1 MIKFLIKQKRKI
13 SFLLAFAIFINCIP
27 VYALDA
33 NSAADLPRRASSS
46 AGDSSSRAS
55 DEENTENSEPSS
67 SKENDDDNSS
77 SSDEKITDDKENNNT
92 ENSDGNADETNK
104 DENNTMDEDPAADDT
119 AINTNDA
126 VSPQAVETPT
136 LTLEQ
141 AGFDENSDT
150 ISIGTAEQMI
160 LLSNIQPA
168 LYAGKKISITA
179 GFTITTETTRT
190 HNNNTYK
197 FLGLGD
203 KDNPFSGSISNA
215 GGTGDASTMI
225 LPGSLFNYISD
236 KAKVNNIILVA
247 DKAPTADSVPL
258 LAQNVVGDGTG
269 NRDWKIK
276 IQTKKANDNTG
287 STASAGVI
295 GVLGEK
301 ANVAITIDTLTV
313 NDNIQPISSGNGY
326 RGAIC
331 NEMQANSSLTFNYTG
346 NSLYEV
352 KSNNSDA
359 GGIVGHMASGASL
372 TINGTG
378 EISQTVTATN
388 GNAGG
393 IVGKMEKDEQI
404 NDAQININDNI
415 TLNQTVTATGGNVT
429 ENGNTIIKGN
439 AGGIVGSATDIDF
452 TVAPDKNIGITSIIC
467 ATPTGD
473 AEVFAGGF
481 AGYYTADTKEFS
493 VDLSKLNI
501 DVSLKGDI
509 GKTVVGGVFGI
520 LDIKENRTVTVV
532 GAALGENSNGT
543 TAAPTTTVTSK
554 LGSSV
559 EHYGG
564 IVGRAIGVYNKT
576 DSKMASSFIVKD
588 IKTVTSSIGTSST
601 GKTITYTI
609 TYNYG
614 GVAGETAKDKS
625 NSLYFSVNNVIA
637 AMDNGATN
645 TNAKNIGGV
654 VGCSN
659 ENSMIDI
666 CNVKVIGTFVKIGN
680 ILEKNA
686 GLVAYMGGGAVRLSG
701 TIDLSEVTL
710 ATGAAYVG
718 QLVGVHGSL
727 VFAEKGWTFIR
738 QTTPQKISDFADWG
752 EVVRLDGFENN
763 KYPFTYNE
771 SNHTVTTNKVV
782 DNKVAN
788 ISTKTDFAALAI
800 AMSCTSGGALINGNG
815 SQDLYSSEI
824 KININ
829 NDINMSG
836 TGIYSLTRDTITT
849 TTKGFKGTINGNNG
863 KYTIILNS
871 GEPYGN
877 RKKGENIEK
886 ITDTTD
892 DGSGQIYDHTFI
904 GLLTLTQGATIND
917 LTINGNF
924 NAEATKQT
932 VTVGGISAK
941 TSDLALSNV
950 TVKSNIAA
958 KRNGVDAVVGG
969 FVGCAD
975 GAQITAQGCTLG
987 SGDGNQKST
996 LSITGNTGNAAQ
1008 IGGFVANAQNKTTL
1022 NITNMTVNGV
1032 DINSDTTVTAG
1043 GFLGYKWDNAT
1054 VTLGDSTNPGVTVTN
1069 SSLNYAGNA
1078 TFGGMVNT
1086 GAGYWK
1092 VNKKGIVYNSGVLF
1106 TGGAGGTKDT
1116 APTGFIV
1123 SNGVPATERALYLEI
1138 LPGGYVINNG
1148 AITLFGGLTSATAN
1162 VDEICGKSIRNNAS
1176 NNNAVISIATD
1187 ENHTGIDLNENACNT
1202 YQNKI
1207 LDNSV
1212 VNKNTRYYYNLDAI
1226 RKEDTPRAKLM
1237 CTALVNYRAEN
1248 IRNNFS
1254 NNTFSTITGT
1264 INLTGYSYYP
1274 ISMSVPID
1282 NATIIFDNKGI
1293 CEKEDTKDNENKCP
1307 TASGTSQNQHY
1318 LMHCGLFYNVGSGLT
1333 VNNLTLQ
1340 GTVGK
1345 TSDGTSDG
1353 NSGALVY
1360 GTIRGNQNATSTV
1373 ILNGITLDGIT
1384 VYNRHTHSDLTD
1396 NDYAPLL
1403 INKISDYVTLDV
1415 TGVKQTGQYV
1425 NNNST
1430 VIAGSS
1436 LIGNVGSTT
1445 GTNIRLSF
1453 SNIQLDARKDTGSAD
1468 SRYGGT
1474 TKTIFTRATLLNS
1487 FKYND
1492 NVSYGRY
1499 NFTDTNC
1506 TYGYEIGN
1514 RIDNGNEIGRNPGE
1528 QDHYYGSAEK
1538 IKDNGVNAVYTNYI
1552 RYVYNNDQPQ
1562 NAAQRL
1568 YELDINQMT
1577 ASIFKGCGTYSD
1589 PYIIETGEQLWAIAN
1604 YLNGSN
1610 VSGFGLQFD
1619 HSVLNNLSG
1628 GSTHKTG
1635 DTVADG
1641 THDLYV
1647 MDGSEWKPAK
1657 IVNGDKYDVDTSKTY
1672 SYDGNIK
1679 IEQRVR
1685 AYLRNAYYVI
1695 APLDNSSKENYCIEM
1710 PANFTGLGGTT
1721 YTGDDIT
1728 VFSGAVIGQK
1738 ATINGEDVCP
1748 TIKIITDNTSDNKNY
1763 SNEIHRYGGII
1774 ASSAGAVVKDL
1785 IVDYSS
1791 ANITLTPIDS
1801 ISTDNLVGTQHVFG
1815 GVVGYCTAGDTIID
1829 NVTVTGITDNTLK
1842 VNSWG
1847 KHLPIGGYVGLVGGT
1862 VGNTGGGVVLKNIS
1876 QTPPLTSVS
1885 FNEGTIAQNNYK
1897 DVSATSSNSG
1907 YYYCNPYVGRVLD
1920 GYAASEKCTLGNTDK
1935 NYKIPQ
1941 LKSGDKLNYADGT
1954 ITLNSAQQLW
1964 LLGAIVNS
1972 GAASY
1977 NGTTYNTGDGAYYR
1991 GRTRT
1996 ADYSK
2001 IGELENNQNPNRTD
2015 DAHWGGVTD
2024 NNQSTKYSYLVRYY
2038 ASESARTICNNAVK
2052 ITLGADIDMSNYGGT
2067 FRSIG
2072 TNYTWLNGNSSAR
2085 LITLQSLNGSNH
2097 TITLAG
2103 DIKSYSDDSWN
2114 PHQMGLFSAVNIPN
2128 IDEITVQNLTLK
2140 GTVSLNAEQATTAML
2155 VGGFAG
2161 TIVGTANKT
2170 LTFDNVKL
2178 VGDTNNLFTVKH
2190 IGKLA
2195 DCTDG
2200 YYNDKNRTATG
2211 GFIGGLWNINTNMV
2225 FNGCSYNNISVT
2237 GPGIVGGL
2245 VGRVWQKSSAIT
2257 ISRDTKLTDNYD
2269 FNNSKITTEIA
2280 SGGTKIKRNN
2290 AGEGVSTSNDIYG
2303 IGGLVGYTASAI
2315 IISNVRMNKVFI
2327 DASGSSD
2334 LGLDAG
2340 GFVGYVNN
2348 FPNRLGDK
2356 WVDKRV
2362 SVNNCDIVNVGIKGA
2377 LRSGGVLGTINVL
2390 NSYTNHGG
2398 TATIDNVTVDGLYTL
2413 DSGGSDKSAT
2423 GGFVGF
2429 VLARL
2434 TVKNSTVKNS
2444 KIISK
2449 RDAGGLAGKLGSSE
2463 HEFKIK
2469 NVTIDNCII
2478 ASVGD
2483 NKGAGGI
2490 VGTSS
2495 GSDSSPSK
2503 VLVYGYEIL
2512 IKNTAVGYWLNNND
2526 KTKPTT
2532 DTDIKAVK
2540 EQLKLPNEE
2549 NSNIENTIGLWNGS
2563 KYEKYSV
2570 INYQYKSDY
2579 GNGSYTGAW
2588 FGYEKTSNT
2597 VKLIAV
2603 QTKDCYLPL
2612 RMYGNKANADLAD
2625 NDVIIYADY
2634 NVTDGAAGLAKN
2646 PEGQMNGIIQ
2656 GEGTESAAAP
2666 FGDGAS
2672 VTTTGNVPVL
2682 SQILKELKDSEN
2694 PRPQYSN
2701 MLAIAGN
2708 FDDKNAVNW
2717 NSDNGGS
2724 VFSSTYTT
2732 VQTNSEYGGD
2742 FPVIVV
2748 SLANIKSV
2756 DEQIKT
2762 ALSLLTNSDQRSVVS
2777 FTNSEVPICNTYK
2790 YDKAIKKFVKGEPS
2804 ITFNNGR
2811 FTANSG
2817 KYDNGNDQFTLIQVQ
2832 YTSGTGT
2839 GDTYSVWLPI
2849 ILKKTLDYTFTSKIE
2864 NGTNYRTDNYTNTNL
2879 LSGHGE
2885 KNTALFTFTYEPN
2898 SADWVRMLNNGENLT
2913 NGYDKSLEFKF
2924 SSINKFPTGTELV
2937 LVDKAANKSYYK
2949 KLAAGDALVTG
2960 DAQIKLSD
2968 YFGNEFK
2975 LNNISEMLNI
2985 KVAEPTGGAVGNIIK
3000 LDDVKDE
3007 TIKTSLQNS
3016 KFTATLNG
3024 KTADFAYYD
3033 GTVEGVTTKYT
3044 VTSVTPKQGVKQE
3057 DDKLSEQYYLTIKTP
3072 ETTEGFVN
3080 VTIDGIVENGAM
3092 ATNKMSNGN
3101 NTVNALIGKLFNQ
3114 AVGVA
3119 TTDGNGLTASDVELS
3134 DTKNKFNA
3142 TFTDII
3148 SFETDV
3154 GKDSDGQ
3161 TVNGHDVFKN
3171 YAGSSNLYVGFIA
3184 QLNKLVKG
3192 TDGKETS
3199 STASF
3204 PTGTTANVT
3213 FKIYSK
3219 NADGKKGSEI
3229 TDVKYMELQDSG
3241 KLTVSNLDISTSP
3254 VIVYPESI
3262 REIMSNHKEGI
3273 VVEAVAEISFTTNG
3287 LAELPVRVTGDG
3299 ISGVMVEAKSA
3310 VSYSGVGSLASSELA
3325 TSYKA
3330 DEKNIRYY
3338 TAKTV
3343 NAKLSYYV
3351 NREENSNINRLGV
3364 NGITDGGQW
3373 KLSTLGA
3380 YDISDLS
3387 SDLISKAS
3395 QIKVTLSL
3403 NKKDDNGSYGG
3414 LDNGK
3419 TIGDYLKNSTIT
3431 KPTFSANSAEN
3442 RTDKFEN
3449 TFDWNSASYNP
3460 GQVIQIPIDYSIL
3473 TGSEFETQDLTYAN
3487 YKVTL
3492 TVSLLDEKDNPLEG
3506 SKATDYIIYTN
3517 AKVLTDVIQGN

>member
-1 MIKFLIKQKRKI
+1 MIEFLIKQKRKI

-27 VYALDA
+27 VYALDS
-33 NSAADLPRRASSS
+33 NSAADLPRQLGSS

-55 DEENTENSEPSS
+55 DEENTENTEPAS
-67 SKENDDDNSS
+67 SKENADDNSS

-92 ENSDGNADETNK
+92 ENSNGNADETNK
-104 DENNTMDEDPAADDT
+104 GENNTIGEDPAADDT
-119 AINTNDA
+119 AINTNDT

-141 AGFDENSDT
+141 AGFGVNPDT
-150 ISIGTAEQMI
+150 ISIGSAEQMI
-160 LLSNIQPA
+160 LLSNVTPEEYQNKI
-168 LYAGKKISITA
+168 ISITT
-179 GFTITTETTRT
+179 GFTVTTETTRT

-197 FLGLGD
+197 FLGLGSESF
-203 KDNPFSGSISNA
+203 PFSGSISNA
-215 GGTGDASTMI
+215 DSTAGAATMT
-225 LPGSLFNYISD
+225 LPGSLFNYLSD

-269 NRDWKIK
+269 NRDWNIK

-295 GVLGEK
+295 GVLGADAK
-301 ANVAITIDTLTV
+301 VAITIGELTV
-313 NDNIQPISSGNGY
+313 GDNIQPISYGNGY

-331 NEMQANSSLTFNYTG
+331 NEMQANSSLTFNYTE

-352 KSNNSDA
+352 NSNNSDA
-359 GGIVGHMASGASL
+359 GGIVGHMASGANL

-378 EISQTVTATN
+378 KINKAVSATN

-393 IVGKMEKDEQI
+393 IVGKMEK
-404 NDAQININDNI
+404 DAQININDNI
-415 TLNQTVTATGGNVT
+415 TLNQTVTATGGN
-429 ENGNTIIKGN
+429 
-439 AGGIVGSATDIDF
+439 AGGIVGSATDINF
-452 TVAPDKNIGITSIIC
+452 TVAPDKNISITSTIC
-467 ATPTGD
+467 ATGS

-481 AGYYTADTKEFS
+481 AGYYTSKDNDLSF
-493 VDLSKLNI
+493 DLSKLNI
-501 DVSLKGDI
+501 NASLKGDV

-520 LDIKENRTVTVV
+520 LDIKENRTVTVA
-532 GAALGENSNGT
+532 GKNSDGT
-543 TAAPTTTVTSK
+543 TAAPTTTVTSQ
-554 LGSSV
+554 LSDNV
-559 EHYGG
+559 AHYGG
-564 IVGRAIGVYNKT
+564 IVGRAIGV
-576 DSKMASSFIVKD
+576 DRIGDKMASSFIVKD
-588 IKTVTSSIGTSST
+588 IKAVTLSNSR
-601 GKTITYTI
+601 TISF
-609 TYNYG
+609 NYG
-614 GVAGETAKDKS
+614 GVAGETAKSGGK
-625 NSLYFSVNNVIA
+625 SLYFNVNNVIA
-637 AMDNGATN
+637 DMDNNGAISTK
-645 TNAKNIGGV
+645 AKNIGGV

-666 CNVKVIGTFVKIGN
+666 CDIKVIGNFKNADINSITR
-680 ILEKNA
+680 NA
-686 GLVAYMGGGAVRLSG
+686 GLVAYMGGGAVRLSRK
-701 TIDLSEVTL
+701 TDLSDVVINERKKEI
-710 ATGAAYVG
+710 G
-718 QLVGVHGSL
+718 QLVGTHSSL
-727 VFAEKGWTFIR
+727 VFAERGWTFIR
-738 QTTPQKISDFADWG
+738 QKTPQKISDFADWG
-752 EVVRLDGFENN
+752 EVVRLDGFDEGE
-763 KYPFTYNE
+763 YPFTYNE
-771 SNHTVTTNKVV
+771 SNHTVTTNTVV
-782 DNKVAN
+782 NNKVAN
-788 ISTKTDFAALAI
+788 ISTKEDFAALAI
-800 AMSCTSGGALINGNG
+800 AMSCTSGGALINGNEG
-815 SQDLYSSEI
+815 QDLYSST
-824 KININ
+824 ININ

-836 TGIYSLTRDTITT
+836 TGIYSLTCDTITT
-849 TTKGFKGTINGNNG
+849 TTKAFKGTINGNG
-863 KYTIILNS
+863 KTITLNS
-871 GEPYGN
+871 GEPYGY

-904 GLLTLTQGATIND
+904 GLLTLTQGAKIND
-917 LTINGNF
+917 LTIDGNF

-941 TSDLALSNV
+941 TSGLALENV
-950 TVKSNIAA
+950 TVKSNIAV

-975 GAQITAQGCTLG
+975 GAQITAQNCTLG
-987 SGDGNQKST
+987 SGDGNQKSK

-1032 DINSDTTVTAG
+1032 EIQSDTAVTAG

-1069 SSLNYAGNA
+1069 SSLNYTNKT

-1086 GAGYWK
+1086 GAGYWQ
-1092 VNKKGIVYNSGVLF
+1092 VNNNGIIYNSGVSF
-1106 TGGAGGTKDT
+1106 TGGTNDT
-1116 APTGFIV
+1116 TPTGFIV

-1138 LPGGYVINNG
+1138 LPGGYVIKDK
-1148 AITLFGGLTSATAN
+1148 AITLSGGLSSATAN
-1162 VDEICGKSIRNNAS
+1162 VDEICGKSIRNNAG

-1187 ENHTGIDLNENACNT
+1187 EKHTGIDLSGACNT
-1202 YQNKI
+1202 YKNKI
-1207 LDNSV
+1207 LDKTV

-1226 RKEDTPRAKLM
+1226 KAGIGDADKLM

-1254 NNTFSTITGT
+1254 GNILSPIKGE

-1274 ISMSVPID
+1274 VSMSVSIS
-1282 NATIIFDNKGI
+1282 NATITFDNKGI
-1293 CEKEDTKDNENKCP
+1293 CTAEDKASNKCP
-1307 TASGTSQNQHY
+1307 TDTNINQHY
-1318 LMHCGLFYNVGSGLT
+1318 LMHCGVYYNVAGGLN
-1333 VNNLTLQ
+1333 VNQLTLK
-1340 GTVGK
+1340 GTVGR
-1345 TSDGTSDG
+1345 TSDG

-1360 GTIRGNQNATSTV
+1360 GTISGSQSATSTV

-1384 VYNRHTHSDLTD
+1384 VYNRHEHSDL
-1396 NDYAPLL
+1396 NNYAPLL
-1403 INKISDYVTLDV
+1403 INKIGDYVTLDV
-1415 TGVKQTGQYV
+1415 TGVTQTSKYV
-1425 NNNST
+1425 NNSST

-1436 LIGNVGSTT
+1436 LIGDVGSDK

-1453 SNIQLDARKDTGSAD
+1453 SNIQLDARKSENTPQYTENT
-1468 SRYGGT
+1468 RYGGT

-1487 FKYND
+1487 FKYSD
-1492 NVSYGRY
+1492 VTSCYGRY
-1499 NFTDTNC
+1499 NFIDKNC

-1514 RIDNGNEIGRNPGE
+1514 GDTGVGGRNPNN
-1528 QDHYYGSAEK
+1528 QMWYYGQNGADRGL
-1538 IKDNGVNAVYTNYI
+1538 IKDGSTIIYDGKSNKNYTNYI
-1552 RYVYNNDQPQ
+1552 RYVCTAE
-1562 NAAQRL
+1562 NATNSR
-1568 YELDINQMT
+1568 YELDINQMSV
-1577 ASIFKGCGTYSD
+1577 SILEGCGTYSD
-1589 PYIIETGEQLWAIAN
+1589 PYIITDGNQLRAIAK
-1604 YLNGSN
+1604 YLNGTAQN
-1610 VSGFGLQFD
+1610 GLGLTFD
-1619 HSVLNNLSG
+1619 SHVLEKSYDD
-1628 GSTHKTG
+1628 GSTAHTKGTGSDKHIMYIYEGKNWYEAEYDSTKKEYKKKSENTG
-1635 DTVADG
+1635 DDG
-1641 THDLYV
+1641 
-1647 MDGSEWKPAK
+1647 K
-1657 IVNGDKYDVDTSKTY
+1657 IL
-1672 SYDGNIK
+1672 
-1679 IEQRVR
+1679 
-1685 AYLRNAYYVI
+1685 AYLRNAYYLI
-1695 APLDNSSKENYCIEM
+1695 QPINNDYSITM
-1710 PANFTGLGGTT
+1710 PYDFTGLGGLT
-1721 YTGDDIT
+1721 YTGNNIT
-1728 VFSGAVIGQK
+1728 VFSGGVIGAAK
-1738 ATINGEDVCP
+1738 KDGADTIYPTINITTKNGTDTDTS
-1748 TIKIITDNTSDNKNY
+1748 TINQF
-1763 SNEIHRYGGII
+1763 GGIVRT
-1774 ASSAGAVVKDL
+1774 SAGAVVKDL

-1791 ANITLTPIDS
+1791 ANITVTPLNS
-1801 ISTDNLVGTQHVFG
+1801 ISTNNLVGTQHVFG

-1829 NVTVTGITDNTLK
+1829 NVTVTGFK
-1842 VNSWG
+1842 NSNNATG
-1847 KHLPIGGYVGLVGGT
+1847 GTVSISNSHKHLPIGGYVGLVGGSAQY
-1862 VGNTGGGVVLKNIS
+1862 TGGGVIFKNIKTDGI
-1876 QTPPLTSVS
+1876 QLFDSVN
-1885 FNEGTIAQNNYK
+1885 FVGKGTVNTKTGRTAN
-1897 DVSATSSNSG
+1897 SADG
-1907 YYYCNPYVGRVLD
+1907 IFHYVNPYIGKVLD
-1920 GYAASEKCTLGNTDK
+1920 GYVASENCTLDNTDK

-1941 LKSGDKLNYADGT
+1941 LNTDKLVYDKTNDKISLGT
-1954 ITLNSAQQLW
+1954 AQQLW

-1972 GAASY
+1972 GAATY
-1977 NGTTYNTGDGAYYR
+1977 NGTTYNTDDGAYYR

-1996 ADYSK
+1996 ADYSSVGTLTTDNK
-2001 IGELENNQNPNRTD
+2001 NPNRED
-2015 DAHWGGVTD
+2015 DAYWEGVEG
-2024 NNQSTKYSYLVRYY
+2024 NQSGKYGYLVKNYTNDGDSRDYF
-2038 ASESARTICNNAVK
+2038 RKICDGNTEVK
-2052 ITLGADIDMSNYGGT
+2052 ISLTTSIDMTDIGAG
-2067 FRSIG
+2067 FRGIG
-2072 TNYTWLNGNSSAR
+2072 TNYTYLGNKDYKMRAVHLNSFEGNDK
-2085 LITLQSLNGSNH
+2085 
-2097 TITLAG
+2097 TITLNSR
-2103 DIKSYSDDSWN
+2103 IYSYNGEWWQ
-2114 PHQMGLFSAVNIPN
+2114 PHALGLFPVVGLISDA
-2128 IDEITVQNLTLK
+2128 TVSDLTLK
-2140 GTVSLNAEQATTAML
+2140 GSVKVDTEPSNGTHVFTGGFTGTTAGT
-2155 VGGFAG
+2155 GG
-2161 TIVGTANKT
+2161 KT
-2170 LTFDNVKL
+2170 LTFKNVRL
-2178 VGDTNNLFTVKH
+2178 GGDTENSFTVTH
-2190 IGKLA
+2190 IGRLNTNGG
-2195 DCTDG
+2195 DRYDTD
-2200 YYNDKNRTATG
+2200 NDTTGTG

-2245 VGRVWQKSSAIT
+2245 VGRVWQKSST
-2257 ISRDTKLTDNYD
+2257 IKINRETKLGDNYD

-2280 SGGTKIKRNN
+2280 SGGTKITRKN
-2290 AGEGVSTSNDIYG
+2290 AYEGVSPYNDIYG

-2315 IISNVRMNKVFI
+2315 SIRNVRMNNVFI
-2327 DASGSSD
+2327 DASGSSN

-2348 FPNRLGDK
+2348 FLY
-2356 WVDKRV
+2356 KRV

-2377 LRSGGVLGTINVL
+2377 LRSGGLLGTINVL
-2390 NSYTNHGG
+2390 TSNTIYNG
-2398 TATIDNVTVDGLYTL
+2398 TATGTTTIDKVTVDGLYTL
-2413 DSGGSDKSAT
+2413 DNGGSDTFPSAT

-2429 VLARL
+2429 VLGRL
-2434 TVKNSTVKNS
+2434 TVIDSTVKNS

-2449 RDAGGLAGKLGSSE
+2449 RYAGGLAGKLGNPE

-2469 NVTIDNCII
+2469 DVTIDNSII

-2483 NKGAGGI
+2483 KKGAGGI
-2490 VGTSS
+2490 VGTSNQ
-2495 GSDSSPSK
+2495 GK
-2503 VLVYGYEIL
+2503 VPVYGYEIL
-2512 IKNTAVGYWLNNND
+2512 IKDTAVGYWLNNNGS
-2526 KTKPTT
+2526 PTT
-2532 DTDIKAVK
+2532 NTTIDAVK
-2540 EQLKLPNEE
+2540 ELKLPTDKDN
-2549 NSNIENTIGLWNGS
+2549 NIGSTIGLWNGS
-2563 KYEKYSV
+2563 KYEKYSDV
-2570 INYQYKSDY
+2570 NYQNNKADY
-2579 GNGSYTGAW
+2579 GSDGNIGVW
-2588 FGYEKTSNT
+2588 FGSENTSGDIR
-2597 VKLIAV
+2597 LIAV

-2612 RMYGNKANADLAD
+2612 RMYGNKANANLES

-2634 NVTDGAAGLAKN
+2634 NVTEGAADLATK
-2646 PEGQMNGIIQ
+2646 PDGQMNGIIQ
-2656 GEGTESAAAP
+2656 GEGTESAAEP
-2666 FGDGAS
+2666 IGDGTS
-2672 VTTTGNVPVL
+2672 GTTTADNVYVTVL
-2682 SQILKELKDSEN
+2682 SQILTELKNGEN
-2694 PRPQYSN
+2694 KRPQYSN
-2701 MLAIAGN
+2701 MLAIAEN
-2708 FDDKNAVNW
+2708 FDAENAVNW

-2724 VFSSTYTT
+2724 VFSSTYKT
-2732 VQTNSEYGGD
+2732 VQTDSKYSGN

-2762 ALSLLTNSDQRSVVS
+2762 ALSLLTNSDQRSVLFSTDSKVQ
-2777 FTNSEVPICNTYK
+2777 VPICNTYK
-2790 YDKAIKKFVKGEPS
+2790 YNKDNGTQFVRTEPS

-2849 ILKKTLDYTFTSKIE
+2849 ILKKTLDYKFTSNIE
-2864 NGTNYRTDNYTNTNL
+2864 NGTNYRTENFKNTNL

-2898 SADWVRMLNNGENLT
+2898 SADWVRMLNNGENLA

-2924 SSINKFPTGTELV
+2924 SSINKFPVGTELV

-2949 KLAAGDALVTG
+2949 KLTADDALVITNTQN
-2960 DAQIKLSD
+2960 DRKITLNK
-2968 YFGNEFK
+2968 YFGVS
-2975 LNNISEMLNI
+2975 LNNISDMLNI
-2985 KVAEPTGGAVGNIIK
+2985 TVEKATDGNIIK
-3000 LDDVKDE
+3000 LDDKGVTDEVKKAVE
-3007 TIKTSLQNS
+3007 SS
-3016 KFTATLNG
+3016 KFTATLND
-3024 KTADFAYYD
+3024 KTAEFAYYD
-3033 GTVEGVTTKYT
+3033 GTIEGVTKYT
-3044 VTSVTPKQGVKQE
+3044 VTSATPKQGGE
-3057 DDKLSEQYYLTIKTP
+3057 KLREQYYLTIKTP

-3080 VTIDGIVENGAM
+3080 VAIDGKVENGAM
-3092 ATNKMSNGN
+3092 ATNKIN
-3101 NTVNALIGKLFNQ
+3101 NTVNAFVNALIGKLFDQ

-3310 VSYSGVGSLASSELA
+3310 VSYSGVGSIASSELA

-3330 DEKNIRYY
+3330 DEKSIRYY

-3351 NREENSNINRLGV
+3351 KSEENAPAGSSVNRLGV

-3373 KLSTLGA
+3373 KLSTIGA

-3395 QIKVTLSL
+3395 KIKVALSL
-3403 NKKDDNGSYGG
+3403 SKKGNNGSYGN
-3414 LDNGK
+3414 LDSGK
-3419 TIGDYLKNSTIT
+3419 TIGDYLKKPTIT
-3431 KPTFSANSAEN
+3431 KPTFSADSAEN

-3449 TFDWNSASYNP
+3449 TFDWNSASYKP

-3473 TGSEFETQDLTYAN
+3473 TGSGFEEQDLTYAN

-3492 TVSLLDEKDNPLEG
+3492 TVSLLDKDSKELEG
-3506 SKATDYIIYTN
+3506 SSATDYIIYTN
-3517 AKVLTDVIQGN
+3517 AKVLTDVIQGEGQ

>member
-1 MIKFLIKQKRKI
+1 MIEFLIKQKRKI

-27 VYALDA
+27 VYALDS
-33 NSAADLPRRASSS
+33 NSAADLPRQLGSS

-55 DEENTENSEPSS
+55 DEENTENTEPAS
-67 SKENDDDNSS
+67 SKENADDNSS

-92 ENSDGNADETNK
+92 ENSNGNADETNK
-104 DENNTMDEDPAADDT
+104 GENNTIGEDPAADDT
-119 AINTNDA
+119 AINTNDT

-141 AGFDENSDT
+141 AGFGVNPDT
-150 ISIGTAEQMI
+150 ISIGSAEQMI
-160 LLSNIQPA
+160 LLSNVTPEEYQNKI
-168 LYAGKKISITA
+168 ISITT
-179 GFTITTETTRT
+179 GFTVTTETTRT

-197 FLGLGD
+197 FLGLGSESF
-203 KDNPFSGSISNA
+203 PFSGSISNA
-215 GGTGDASTMI
+215 DSTAGAATMT
-225 LPGSLFNYISD
+225 LPGSLFNYLSD

-269 NRDWKIK
+269 NRDWNIK

-295 GVLGEK
+295 GVLGADAK
-301 ANVAITIDTLTV
+301 VAITIGELTV
-313 NDNIQPISSGNGY
+313 GDNIQPISYGNGY

-331 NEMQANSSLTFNYTG
+331 NEMQANSSLTFNYTE

-352 KSNNSDA
+352 NSNNSDA
-359 GGIVGHMASGASL
+359 GGIVGHMASGANL

-378 EISQTVTATN
+378 KINKAVSATN

-393 IVGKMEKDEQI
+393 IVGKMEK
-404 NDAQININDNI
+404 DAQININDNI
-415 TLNQTVTATGGNVT
+415 TLNQTVTATGGN
-429 ENGNTIIKGN
+429 
-439 AGGIVGSATDIDF
+439 AGGIVGSATDINF
-452 TVAPDKNIGITSIIC
+452 TVAPDKNISITSTIC
-467 ATPTGD
+467 ATGS

-481 AGYYTADTKEFS
+481 AGYYTSKDNDLSF
-493 VDLSKLNI
+493 DLSKLNI
-501 DVSLKGDI
+501 NASLKGDV

-520 LDIKENRTVTVV
+520 LDIKENRTVTVA
-532 GAALGENSNGT
+532 GKNSDGT
-543 TAAPTTTVTSK
+543 TAAPTTTVTSQ
-554 LGSSV
+554 LSDNV
-559 EHYGG
+559 AHYGG
-564 IVGRAIGVYNKT
+564 IVGRAIGV
-576 DSKMASSFIVKD
+576 DRIGDKMASSFIVKD
-588 IKTVTSSIGTSST
+588 IKAVTLSNSR
-601 GKTITYTI
+601 TISF
-609 TYNYG
+609 NYG
-614 GVAGETAKDKS
+614 GVAGETAKSGGK
-625 NSLYFSVNNVIA
+625 SLYFNVNNVIA
-637 AMDNGATN
+637 DMDNNGAISTK
-645 TNAKNIGGV
+645 AKNIGGV

-666 CNVKVIGTFVKIGN
+666 CDIKVIGNFKNADINSITR
-680 ILEKNA
+680 NA
-686 GLVAYMGGGAVRLSG
+686 GLVAYMGGGAVRLSRK
-701 TIDLSEVTL
+701 TDLSDVVINERKKEI
-710 ATGAAYVG
+710 G
-718 QLVGVHGSL
+718 QLVGTHSSL
-727 VFAEKGWTFIR
+727 VFAERGWTFIR
-738 QTTPQKISDFADWG
+738 QKTPQKISDFADWG
-752 EVVRLDGFENN
+752 EVVRLDGFDEGE
-763 KYPFTYNE
+763 YPFTYNE
-771 SNHTVTTNKVV
+771 SNHTVTTNTVV
-782 DNKVAN
+782 NNKVAN
-788 ISTKTDFAALAI
+788 ISTKEDFAALAI
-800 AMSCTSGGALINGNG
+800 AMSCTSGGALINGNEG
-815 SQDLYSSEI
+815 QDLYSST
-824 KININ
+824 ININ

-836 TGIYSLTRDTITT
+836 TGIYSLTCDTITT
-849 TTKGFKGTINGNNG
+849 TTKAFKGTINGNG
-863 KYTIILNS
+863 KTITLNS
-871 GEPYGN
+871 GEPYGY

-904 GLLTLTQGATIND
+904 GLLTLTQGAKIND
-917 LTINGNF
+917 LTIDGNF

-941 TSDLALSNV
+941 TSGLTLSNV
-950 TVKSNIAA
+950 TVKSNIAV
-958 KRNGVDAVVGG
+958 KRNGGDAVVGG

-975 GAQITAQGCTLG
+975 GAQITAKGCTLG
-987 SGDGNQKST
+987 SGDGNQKSK

-1032 DINSDTTVTAG
+1032 EIKSDTAVTAG

-1054 VTLGDSTNPGVTVTN
+1054 VTLGDSTNPGVTVKN
-1069 SSLNYAGNA
+1069 SSLNYTNKT

-1092 VNKKGIVYNSGVLF
+1092 VNNNGIVYDSGVSF
-1106 TGGAGGTKDT
+1106 TGGTNNT
-1116 APTGFIV
+1116 TPTSFIV
-1123 SNGVPATERALYLEI
+1123 SNGVPAETTALYLEI
-1138 LPGGYVINNG
+1138 LPGGYVIKDK
-1148 AITLFGGLTSATAN
+1148 AIALSGGLSSATAN
-1162 VDEICGKSIRNNAS
+1162 VDEICGKSIRNNAG

-1187 ENHTGIDLNENACNT
+1187 EKHTGIDLSSACNT
-1202 YQNKI
+1202 YKNKI
-1207 LDNSV
+1207 LDKTV

-1226 RKEDTPRAKLM
+1226 RTEDTPRAKLM
-1237 CTALVNYRAEN
+1237 RTSLFYYRSTN
-1248 IRNNFS
+1248 IRNYFND
-1254 NNTFSTITGT
+1254 NGAKGIFSTDDPIKNSENDKE

-1274 ISMSVPID
+1274 VSMSVPIS
-1282 NATIIFDNKGI
+1282 NATITFDNKGI
-1293 CEKEDTKDNENKCP
+1293 CTAEDKANNKCP
-1307 TASGTSQNQHY
+1307 TDTNINQHY
-1318 LMHCGLFYNVGSGLT
+1318 LMHCGVYYNVAGGLN
-1333 VNNLTLQ
+1333 VNQLTLK
-1340 GTVGK
+1340 GTVGR
-1345 TSDGTSDG
+1345 TSDG

-1360 GTIRGNQNATSTV
+1360 GTISGSQSATATV

-1384 VYNRHTHSDLTD
+1384 VYNRHEHSDL
-1396 NDYAPLL
+1396 NNYAPLL

-1415 TGVKQTGQYV
+1415 TGVAQTIKYV

-1436 LIGNVGSTT
+1436 LIGDVGSDK

-1453 SNIQLDARKDTGSAD
+1453 SNIQLDARKSENTPQYTDNT
-1468 SRYGGT
+1468 RYGGT

-1487 FKYND
+1487 IKYSD
-1492 NVSYGRY
+1492 ATSCYGRY
-1499 NFTDTNC
+1499 NFINDNC

-1514 RIDNGNEIGRNPGE
+1514 GDTDVGGRNPNN
-1528 QDHYYGSAEK
+1528 QKWYYGQNGADRGL
-1538 IKDNGVNAVYTNYI
+1538 IKDGSTTIYDGESSKNYKNYI
-1552 RYVYNNDQPQ
+1552 RYVYTAE
-1562 NAAQRL
+1562 NATNSR
-1568 YELDINQMT
+1568 YELDINQMSV
-1577 ASIFKGCGTYSD
+1577 SILEGCGTYSD
-1589 PYIIETGEQLWAIAN
+1589 PYIITDGNQLRAIAK
-1604 YLNGSN
+1604 YLNGTAQN
-1610 VSGFGLQFD
+1610 GLGLTFD
-1619 HSVLNNLSG
+1619 SHVL
-1628 GSTHKTG
+1628 
-1635 DTVADG
+1635 D
-1641 THDLYV
+1641 
-1647 MDGSEWKPAK
+1647 
-1657 IVNGDKYDVDTSKTY
+1657 I
-1672 SYDGNIK
+1672 SYDDNTTAHTKDNGSDKHVMYIYEGKNWYEAEYDSTKKEYKKKSENTGNDSK
-1679 IEQRVR
+1679 IL
-1685 AYLRNAYYVI
+1685 AYLRNAYYLI
-1695 APLDNSSKENYCIEM
+1695 QPINDDYSITM
-1710 PANFTGLGGTT
+1710 PYDFTGLGGLT
-1721 YTGDDIT
+1721 YTGNNIT
-1728 VFSGAVIGQK
+1728 VFSGGVIGAVK
-1738 ATINGEDVCP
+1738 DGKYP
-1748 TIKIITDNTSDNKNY
+1748 TIKITTKNGTDTDTSTINQF
-1763 SNEIHRYGGII
+1763 GGIVRT
-1774 ASSAGAVVKDL
+1774 SAGAVVKDL
-1785 IVDYSS
+1785 IVDYSG
-1791 ANITLTPIDS
+1791 ANITITPINS
-1801 ISTDNLVGTQHVFG
+1801 ISTNNLVGTQHVFG

-1847 KHLPIGGYVGLVGGT
+1847 KHLPIGGCVGLVGGT

-1876 QTPPLTSVS
+1876 QTQPLTSVS
-1885 FNEGTIAQNNYK
+1885 FNEGNIDQNNYTK
-1897 DVSATSSNSG
+1897 ISATSNDSG

-1920 GYAASEKCTLGNTDK
+1920 GYAASETSENYILDNTNK
-1935 NYKIPQ
+1935 NYKIPN
-1941 LKSGDKLNYADGT
+1941 LKAVNTNNTLSYDVNNKN

-1977 NGTTYNTGDGAYYR
+1977 NGTTYNKNDGAYYR

-1996 ADYSK
+1996 ADYSSV
-2001 IGELENNQNPNRTD
+2001 GTLENPNRED

-2024 NNQSTKYSYLVRYY
+2024 NNQSTKYSYLVRHY
-2038 ASESARTICNNAVK
+2038 ANTTEARTICNNAVK
-2052 ITLGADIDMSNYGGT
+2052 ITLGADIDMSTYGGT
-2067 FRSIG
+2067 FRSLG
-2072 TNYTWLNGNSSAR
+2072 TNYTWLDENSSAR
-2085 LITLQSLNGSNH
+2085 LITLKSLNGNSH
-2097 TITLAG
+2097 AITLAG

-2161 TIVGTANKT
+2161 TIVGTAGKT
-2170 LTFDNVKL
+2170 LTFNNVKL
-2178 VGDTNNLFTVKH
+2178 GGDTNNSFTVKH

-2195 DCTDG
+2195 DCTDN
-2200 YYNDKNRTATG
+2200 YKYDYDKNRTATG
-2211 GFIGGLWNINTNMV
+2211 GFIGGLWNIDTNMV

-2245 VGRVWQKSSAIT
+2245 VGRVWQKSST
-2257 ISRDTKLTDNYD
+2257 IKINRETKLGDNYD

-2280 SGGTKIKRNN
+2280 SGGTKITRKN
-2290 AGEGVSTSNDIYG
+2290 AYEGVSPYNDIYG

-2315 IISNVRMNKVFI
+2315 SIRNVRMNNVFI
-2327 DASGSSD
+2327 DASGSSN

-2348 FPNRLGDK
+2348 FLY
-2356 WVDKRV
+2356 KRV

-2390 NSYTNHGG
+2390 TSNTIYNG
-2398 TATIDNVTVDGLYTL
+2398 TATGTTTIDKVTVDGLYTL
-2413 DSGGSDKSAT
+2413 DNGGSDTFPSAT

-2429 VLARL
+2429 VLGRL
-2434 TVKNSTVKNS
+2434 TVIDSTVKNS

-2449 RDAGGLAGKLGSSE
+2449 RYAGGLAGKLGNPE

-2469 NVTIDNCII
+2469 NVTIDKSII

-2483 NKGAGGI
+2483 KKGAGGI
-2490 VGTSS
+2490 VGTSNQ
-2495 GSDSSPSK
+2495 GSVP
-2503 VLVYGYEIL
+2503 VYGYEIL
-2512 IKNTAVGYWLNNND
+2512 ITNTAVGYWLNNNGS
-2526 KTKPTT
+2526 PTT
-2532 DTDIKAVK
+2532 NTTIEAVK
-2540 EQLKLPNEE
+2540 ALELPKLPNEAD
-2549 NSNIENTIGLWNGS
+2549 SNIKDTIGLWNGK
-2563 KYEKYSV
+2563 KYEKYSE
-2570 INYQYKSDY
+2570 IDYQNKSDY
-2579 GNGSYTGAW
+2579 GSDGNIGVW
-2588 FGYEKTSNT
+2588 FGSENTSGDIR
-2597 VKLIAV
+2597 LIAV
-2603 QTKDCYLPL
+2603 QTKNCYLPL
-2612 RMYGNKANADLAD
+2612 RMYGNKANASLDS

-2634 NVTDGAAGLAKN
+2634 NVTDGAAGLATN
-2646 PEGQMNGIIQ
+2646 PDGQMNGIIQ
-2656 GEGTESAAAP
+2656 GEGTVSAAEP
-2666 FGDGAS
+2666 IGDGTS
-2672 VTTTGNVPVL
+2672 GTTTGDVYVPVL
-2682 SQILKELKDSEN
+2682 SQILTELRNGEN
-2694 PRPQYSN
+2694 KRPQYSN
-2701 MLAIAGN
+2701 MLAIAEN
-2708 FDDKNAVNW
+2708 FDAKNAVNW

-2724 VFSSTYTT
+2724 VFSSTYKT

-2790 YDKAIKKFVKGEPS
+2790 YNKDNGTQFVRTEPS

-2864 NGTNYRTDNYTNTNL
+2864 NGTNYRTENYKNTNL

-2885 KNTALFTFTYEPN
+2885 KNTALLTFTYEPN

-2913 NGYDKSLEFKF
+2913 NGYDKSLTFTF
-2924 SSINKFPTGTELV
+2924 SSTNKFPAGTELV
-2937 LVDKAANKSYYK
+2937 LVDKAANMSYYK

-2985 KVAEPTGGAVGNIIK
+2985 KVAEPTDGAVGNIIK
-3000 LDDVKDE
+3000 LDDDVLSKITDE
-3007 TIKTSLQNS
+3007 AIKTSFEKS
-3016 KFTATLNG
+3016 KFTATLND
-3024 KTADFAYYD
+3024 KTAEFAYYD
-3033 GTVEGVTTKYT
+3033 GTIEGVTKYT
-3044 VTSVTPKQGVKQE
+3044 VTSATPKQGGE
-3057 DDKLSEQYYLTIKTP
+3057 KLREQYYLTIKTP

-3080 VTIDGIVENGAM
+3080 VAIDGNVLNGAM
-3092 ATNKMSNGN
+3092 ATNRTSTGN
-3101 NTVNALIGKLFNQ
+3101 NTVNGLIGRLFDQSVN
-3114 AVGVA
+3114 VA
-3119 TTDGNGLTASDVELS
+3119 TTDGSSSQNAGVELS
-3134 DTKNKFNA
+3134 DSNNKFTA
-3142 TFTDII
+3142 TFTDTI
-3148 SFETDV
+3148 SFIENV
-3154 GKDSDGQ
+3154 GTIGQ
-3161 TVNGHDVFKN
+3161 VKNGHDVFNDYAKN
-3171 YAGSSNLYVGFIA
+3171 SNLYVGFVA
-3184 QLNKLVKG
+3184 QLNKLEKVG
-3192 TDGKETS
+3192 EVERS
-3199 STASF
+3199 STVSF
-3204 PTGTTANVT
+3204 PAGTTANVT

-3219 NADGKKGSEI
+3219 NTDGKKGSEI
-3229 TDVKYMELQDSG
+3229 TDVKYKELQNSG

-3254 VIVYPESI
+3254 VIAYPDSI
-3262 REIMSNHKEGI
+3262 REIMVAHSEGI

-3299 ISGVMVEAKSA
+3299 TSGVMVEAKSA

-3325 TSYKA
+3325 TSYKP
-3330 DEKNIRYY
+3330 DEKSIRYY

-3351 NREENSNINRLGV
+3351 KSEGNALTGSSVNRLGV

-3395 QIKVTLSL
+3395 KIKVTLSL
-3403 NKKDDNGSYGG
+3403 SKKGNNGSYGD

-3419 TIGDYLKNSTIT
+3419 TIGYYLKNSTIT
-3431 KPTFSANSAEN
+3431 KPTFSADNEEKRSDVFDY
-3442 RTDKFEN
+3442 TFE
-3449 TFDWNSASYNP
+3449 WNSASYKP

-3492 TVSLLDEKDNPLEG
+3492 TVSLLDKDNKELEG

-3517 AKVLTDVIQGN
+3517 AKVLTDVIQDSGQ

>member
-1 MIKFLIKQKRKI
+1 MIEFLIKRKRKI

-33 NSAADLPRRASSS
+33 NSAADLPRQLGSS

-55 DEENTENSEPSS
+55 DEENTENSEPAS
-67 SKENDDDNSS
+67 SKENADDNSS

-92 ENSDGNADETNK
+92 ENSNGNTDEANK

-119 AINTNDA
+119 AINTNDT

-136 LTLEQ
+136 LTLAQ
-141 AGFDENSDT
+141 AGFGVNPDT
-150 ISIGTAEQMI
+150 ISIGSAEQMI
-160 LLSNIQPA
+160 LLSNVKPA

-179 GFTITTETTRT
+179 GFIITTETTRT
-190 HNNNTYK
+190 HNNYTYK

-215 GGTGDASTMI
+215 GGTGDASTMT
-225 LPGSLFNYISD
+225 LPGSLFNYLSD
-236 KAKVNNIILVA
+236 KASVSNIILVA

-258 LAQNVVGDGTG
+258 LARNVVYNGDASIAG
-269 NRDWKIK
+269 DWNIK

-295 GVLGEK
+295 GVLGAD
-301 ANVAITIDTLTV
+301 ANVAITIGELTV
-313 NDNIQPISSGNGY
+313 GDGIQPISSGDGY

-331 NEMQANSSLTFNYTG
+331 NEIQTSSSLTFNYTE

-378 EISQTVTATN
+378 EINKAVTATN

-393 IVGKMEKDEQI
+393 VVGATEKD
-404 NDAQININDNI
+404 AKININDNI
-415 TLNQTVTATGGNVT
+415 TLNQTVTVTG
-429 ENGNTIIKGN
+429 GN
-439 AGGIVGSATDIDF
+439 AGGIVGSATDINF
-452 TVAPDKNIGITSIIC
+452 IVAPDKNINITSTIC
-467 ATPTGD
+467 ATGS

-481 AGYYTADTKEFS
+481 AGYYTAKDNDFS
-493 VDLSKLNI
+493 LDLSKLNI
-501 DVSLKGDI
+501 DVSLS
-509 GKTVVGGVFGI
+509 GKEKITVVGGVFGI

-532 GAALGENSNGT
+532 GTDLGKNSDGT
-543 TAAPTTTVTSK
+543 TAEPTTVTSK
-554 LGSSV
+554 LGSNV

-564 IVGRAIGVYNKT
+564 IVGRVIGV
-576 DSKMASSFIVKD
+576 DRIGDKMASSFIVKD
-588 IKTVTSSIGTSST
+588 IKTLTSSN
-601 GKTITYTI
+601 GKTISF
-609 TYNYG
+609 NYG
-614 GVAGETAKDKS
+614 GVAGETAKSGGK
-625 NSLYFSVNNVIA
+625 SLYFNVNNVIA
-637 AMDNGATN
+637 DMDNGATN

-666 CNVKVIGTFVKIGN
+666 CDIKVIGNFNKNTTVTR
-680 ILEKNA
+680 NA

-701 TIDLSEVTL
+701 KTDLSDVTIKEGI
-710 ATGAAYVG
+710 TEKG
-718 QLVGVHGSL
+718 QLVGTHGSL

-738 QTTPQKISDFADWG
+738 QTTPQKISDLGDWG

-788 ISTKTDFAALAI
+788 ISTKEDFAALAI
-800 AMSCTSGGALINGNG
+800 AMSCTFGGALINGNG

-836 TGIYSLTRDTITT
+836 TGIYSLTCDTITT
-849 TTKGFKGTINGNNG
+849 TTKGFKGTINGNG
-863 KYTIILNS
+863 KTITLNS
-871 GEPYGN
+871 GEPYGY
-877 RKKGENIEK
+877 R
-886 ITDTTD
+886 TDKNTTAEG

-932 VTVGGISAK
+932 VTIGGISAK
-941 TSDLALSNV
+941 TSGLNLNNV
-950 TVKSNIAA
+950 TVKSNINI
-958 KRNGVDAVVGG
+958 KVKQNSGDAVVGG

-975 GAQITAQGCTLG
+975 GAQITAKGCTLG

-996 LSITGNTGNAAQ
+996 LSITGNTGKPAQ
-1008 IGGFVANAQNKTTL
+1008 IGGFVANAQNPTTL
-1022 NITNMTVNGV
+1022 NITNMAVNGV
-1032 DINSDTTVTAG
+1032 EIQSDTTGTAG
-1043 GFLGYKWDNAT
+1043 GFLGYSWDNAT
-1054 VTLGDSTNPGVTVTN
+1054 VTLGGSTNPGVIVIN
-1069 SSLNYAGNA
+1069 SSLNYTNNA

-1092 VNKKGIVYNSGVLF
+1092 VYKEGIVYNSGVSF
-1106 TGGAGGTKDT
+1106 TGGTNDT

-1123 SNGVPATERALYLEI
+1123 SNGVPTTERALYLEI

-1148 AITLFGGLTSATAN
+1148 EITLSGGLSSATAN

-1187 ENHTGIDLNENACNT
+1187 ENHTGIDLSGACNT
-1202 YQNKI
+1202 YKNKI
-1207 LDNSV
+1207 LENSV

-1226 RKEDTPRAKLM
+1226 KAGTGNADKLM

-1248 IRNNFS
+1248 IRGNFS
-1254 NNTFSTITGT
+1254 GNTFSTITGT

-1274 ISMSVPID
+1274 VSMSVPIS
-1282 NATIIFDNKGI
+1282 NATITFDNKGI
-1293 CEKEDTKDNENKCP
+1293 CTAEDNASNKCP
-1307 TASGTSQNQHY
+1307 TDTNINQHY
-1318 LMHCGLFYNVGSGLT
+1318 LMHCGVYYNVAGGLN
-1333 VNNLTLQ
+1333 VNQLTLK
-1340 GTVGK
+1340 GTVGR
-1345 TSDGTSDG
+1345 TSDGNSGG

-1360 GTIRGNQNATSTV
+1360 GTISGSQSATSTV

-1384 VYNRHTHSDLTD
+1384 VYNRHEHSAL

-1415 TGVKQTGQYV
+1415 TGVTQKGYESYGID
-1425 NNNST
+1425 NKY
-1430 VIAGSS
+1430 AGSS
-1436 LIGNVGSTT
+1436 LIGDVGSTS

-1468 SRYGGT
+1468 SRYGNT

-1487 FKYND
+1487 FKYSD
-1492 NVSYGRY
+1492 ATSCYGRY
-1499 NFTDTNC
+1499 NFTDTKC

-1514 RIDNGNEIGRNPGE
+1514 GDTGVGGRNPNN
-1528 QDHYYGSAEK
+1528 QMWYYGQNGADRGL
-1538 IKDNGVNAVYTNYI
+1538 IKDGSTIIYDGKSSKNYKNYI
-1552 RYVYNNDQPQ
+1552 RYVYMAE
-1562 NAAQRL
+1562 NATNSR
-1568 YELDINQMT
+1568 YELDINQMSV
-1577 ASIFKGCGTYSD
+1577 SILEGCGTYSD
-1589 PYIIETGEQLWAIAN
+1589 PYIITDGNQFRAIAK
-1604 YLNGSN
+1604 YLNGTAQNGLGLTFDSHVLDISYDDNTTAHTKIEDN
-1610 VSGFGLQFD
+1610 VSD
-1619 HSVLNNLSG
+1619 KHVMYIYENKNWYEAEYD
-1628 GSTHKTG
+1628 STKKEYKKKSENTG
-1635 DTVADG
+1635 DDG
-1641 THDLYV
+1641 
-1647 MDGSEWKPAK
+1647 K
-1657 IVNGDKYDVDTSKTY
+1657 IL
-1672 SYDGNIK
+1672 
-1679 IEQRVR
+1679 
-1685 AYLRNAYYVI
+1685 AYLRNAYYLI
-1695 APLDNSSKENYCIEM
+1695 QPINNDYSITM
-1710 PANFTGLGGTT
+1710 PYDFTGLGGLT
-1721 YTGDDIT
+1721 YTGNNIT
-1728 VFSGAVIGQK
+1728 VFSGGVIGAAK
-1738 ATINGEDVCP
+1738 KDGANTIYP
-1748 TIKIITDNTSDNKNY
+1748 TIKITTKNGTDVDTSTINQF
-1763 SNEIHRYGGII
+1763 GGIVRT
-1774 ASSAGAVVKDL
+1774 SAGAVVKDL
-1785 IVDYSS
+1785 IVDYSD
-1791 ANITLTPIDS
+1791 ANITITPSSHNFDKDS
-1801 ISTDNLVGTQHVFG
+1801 PNSLVQDQGVFG

-1876 QTPPLTSVS
+1876 QTQPLTSVS
-1885 FNEGTIAQNNYK
+1885 FNEGTINENKYK
-1897 DVSATSSNSG
+1897 NILATSNDSG

-1920 GYAASEKCTLGNTDK
+1920 GYAASETSENYTLDNTNK
-1935 NYKIPQ
+1935 NYKIPN
-1941 LKSGDKLNYADGT
+1941 LKAVNTNNTLSYDANNKS

-1972 GAASY
+1972 GAATY

-1996 ADYSK
+1996 ADYSSVGTLTTTDSK
-2001 IGELENNQNPNRTD
+2001 NPNRED

-2024 NNQSTKYSYLVRYY
+2024 NNQSTKYSYLVRHY
-2038 ASESARTICNNAVK
+2038 ASESARTIYNNAVT

-2067 FRSIG
+2067 FRSLG
-2072 TNYTWLNGNSSAR
+2072 TNYTWLDEKNSSAR
-2085 LITLQSLNGSNH
+2085 LITLKSLNGNNR

-2103 DIKSYSDDSWN
+2103 DIKSYSDESWN

-2128 IDEITVQNLTLK
+2128 VNEITVNDLTLK

-2170 LTFDNVKL
+2170 LTFNNVNL
-2178 VGDTNNLFTVKH
+2178 GGDTNNLFTVKH

-2195 DCTDG
+2195 DCTDN
-2200 YYNDKNRTATG
+2200 YNNVKNRTATG
-2211 GFIGGLWNINTNMV
+2211 GFIGGLWNKNINIKNEDSNINMV
-2225 FNGCSYNNISVT
+2225 FNDCSYNNISVT

-2245 VGRVWQKSSAIT
+2245 VGRICQRSSDIKIQRNA
-2257 ISRDTKLTDNYD
+2257 KLNGDSYD
-2269 FNNSKITTEIA
+2269 FNNSEIITKI
-2280 SGGTKIKRNN
+2280 SGGTKIARNN
-2290 AGEGVSTSNDIYG
+2290 AGESVYPQYDDIYG
-2303 IGGLVGYTASAI
+2303 IGGLVGYTASTI
-2315 IISNVRMNKVFI
+2315 SISNVRMNKVFI
-2327 DASGSSD
+2327 DASGSTN

-2340 GFVGYVNN
+2340 GFVGYVDN
-2348 FPNRLGDK
+2348 FHSPDK
-2356 WVDKRV
+2356 QV

-2377 LRSGGVLGTINVL
+2377 LRSGGLLGTINVL
-2390 NSYTNHGG
+2390 TARTNNGG
-2398 TATIDNVTVDGLYTL
+2398 TTTIDNVTVDGLYTL
-2413 DSGGSDKSAT
+2413 DNGGSDKSAT

-2429 VLARL
+2429 VLGRL

-2449 RDAGGLAGKLGSSE
+2449 RNAGGLAGKLGNSV

-2469 NVTIDNCII
+2469 NITIDNSII

-2483 NKGAGGI
+2483 KMRAGGI

-2495 GSDSSPSK
+2495 GVP
-2503 VLVYGYEIL
+2503 VYGYEIL
-2512 IKNTAVGYWLNNND
+2512 IKNTAVGYWLNNNGS
-2526 KTKPTT
+2526 PTT
-2532 DTDIKAVK
+2532 NITIDDVNA
-2540 EQLKLPNEE
+2540 LKLPTDKDN
-2549 NSNIENTIGLWNGS
+2549 NIENTIGLWNGS
-2563 KYEKYSV
+2563 KYEKYSAV
-2570 INYQYKSDY
+2570 SYQNNKTDY
-2579 GNGSYTGAW
+2579 GNGGYIGTW
-2588 FGYEKTSNT
+2588 FGYENTSKPI
-2597 VKLIAV
+2597 KLIAV

-2612 RMYGNKANADLAD
+2612 RMYGNKANTSLGS

-2634 NVTDGAAGLAKN
+2634 NVTDGAAGLAKK
-2646 PEGQMNGIIQ
+2646 PEGQMKGIISQ
-2656 GEGTESAAAP
+2656 DGGTVSAADP
-2666 FGDGAS
+2666 FGDGTS
-2672 VTTTGNVPVL
+2672 GTTTADNVYVPVL
-2682 SQILKELKDSEN
+2682 SQILTDLKNSG
-2694 PRPQYSN
+2694 RPKYSN
-2701 MLAIAGN
+2701 MLAIAKN
-2708 FDDKNAVNW
+2708 FDTAKGINW

-2724 VFSSTYTT
+2724 VFSSTYKT
-2732 VQTNSEYGGD
+2732 VQTNSEYSGN

-2762 ALSLLTNSDQRSVVS
+2762 ALSLLTNSDQRAVY
-2777 FTNSEVPICNTYK
+2777 FDNSKDRIVPICNTYQYNK
-2790 YDKAIKKFVKGEPS
+2790 TSAKFVIGEPS
-2804 ITFNNGR
+2804 ITFKNGR

-2832 YTSGTGT
+2832 YISGTGT

-2849 ILKKTLDYTFTSKIE
+2849 ILKKTLDYTFTSNIE
-2864 NGTNYRTDNYTNTNL
+2864 NGTNYRTENYKNTNL

-2885 KNTALFTFTYEPN
+2885 KNTALLTFTYRPN

-2924 SSINKFPTGTELV
+2924 SSINKFPVGTELV

-2949 KLAAGDALVTG
+2949 KLAADDALVKG

-2975 LNNISEMLNI
+2975 LNNISDMLDI
-2985 KVAEPTGGAVGNIIK
+2985 TVEKATDGNIIK
-3000 LDDVKDE
+3000 LDKDVLSKITDE
-3007 TIKTSLQNS
+3007 AIKTSLQNS
-3016 KFTATLNG
+3016 KFKATLNG
-3024 KTADFAYYD
+3024 ATADFAYYD
-3033 GTVEGVTTKYT
+3033 GTIAGVTKYT
-3044 VTSVTPKQGVKQE
+3044 VTSATPKQGGE
-3057 DDKLSEQYYLTIKTP
+3057 GDKLKEQYYLTIKTP

-3080 VTIDGIVENGAM
+3080 VAIDGKVENGAM
-3092 ATNKMSNGN
+3092 ATNRTSTGN
-3101 NTVNALIGKLFNQ
+3101 NTVNALIGKLFDQ
-3114 AVGVA
+3114 AVKVA
-3119 TTDGNGLTASDVELS
+3119 TTDGSSSQNTGVELS
-3134 DTKNKFNA
+3134 DSKNKFTA
-3142 TFTDII
+3142 TFTDTI
-3148 SFETDV
+3148 SFIQNVGTDSNN
-3154 GKDSDGQ
+3154 KS
-3161 TVNGHDVFKN
+3161 VNGHDVFKQ
-3171 YAGSSNLYVGFIA
+3171 YAGSSNLYVGFVA
-3184 QLNKLVKG
+3184 ELNKLVKG
-3192 TDGKETS
+3192 THGTETS
-3199 STASF
+3199 STVTF
-3204 PTGTTANVT
+3204 PAGTTANVT

-3219 NADGKKGSEI
+3219 KTDGTKGDEI
-3229 TDVKYMELQDSG
+3229 TDAKYKELKDSG

-3254 VIVYPESI
+3254 VIAYPDSI
-3262 REIMSNHKEGI
+3262 REIMVAHSEGI

-3287 LAELPVRVTGDG
+3287 LAELPVRVTGDDQF
-3299 ISGVMVEAKSA
+3299 GVMVEAKSA

-3330 DEKNIRYY
+3330 DENSIRYY

-3351 NREENSNINRLGV
+3351 KTEENAPAGSNINRLGV

-3395 QIKVTLSL
+3395 KIKVTLSL
-3403 NKKDDNGSYGG
+3403 SKKDDNGSYSG

-3419 TIGDYLKNSTIT
+3419 TIGNYLKNSTIT
-3431 KPTFSANSAEN
+3431 KPTFSANGAEN
-3442 RTDKFEN
+3442 RKDKFES
-3449 TFDWNSASYNP
+3449 TFKWNSASYNP

-3473 TGSEFETQDLTYAN
+3473 TGSEFEKRGLTYAN

-3492 TVSLLDEKDNPLEG
+3492 TVSLLDKDNKELEG
-3506 SKATDYIIYTN
+3506 SSATDYIIYTN
-3517 AKVLTDVIQGN
+3517 AKVLTDVIQNSGQ